1 MTWKFTLQEKKLP
14 KLNKPIFIEGLPGMG
29 NVGKVVVDFLVD
41 DLKAKMLFDVFSFT
55 MPHSV
60 FVNDQNL
67 VELPS
72 IVVYYKK
79 FNDPKKRDLLFLVGD
94 VQPIDEQSSYEF
106 CDELLKMC
114 KKFNCKE
121 IITLGGIGLQD
132 VPKTPKVYCTG
143 NNKKIIGKYTKDT
156 KATDKIFGVVGP
168 IVGVTGLL
176 VGLAERE
183 DIDAIALLAE
193 TIGHPM
199 YLGVKGA
206 REILKILEK
215 KLALKVNVKELD
227 KEIKTLEKEMLKTTQ
242 ELSDVSKD
250 SAINKL
256 KGKLNNET
264 SYIG

>member
-1 MTWKFTLQEKKLP
+1 MKWKLTLKEKNLP
-14 KLNKPIFIEGLPGMG
+14 KFNNPVFLEGLPGMG

-41 DLKAKMLFDVFSFT
+41 DLKAKKLYSVFSNT

-60 FVNDQNL
+60 FVNDKNL

-72 IVVYYKK
+72 INIYYKK
-79 FNDPKKRDLLFLVGD
+79 FNDKKKNDLIMLVGD
-94 VQPIDEQSSYEF
+94 VQPIDEESSYEF
-106 CDELLKMC
+106 CEAILDLCHKTG
-114 KKFNCKE
+114 CKE

-143 NNKKIIGKYTKDT
+143 NNEKIVKKYTTNT
-156 KATDKIFGVVGP
+156 KATSKIYGVVGP

-176 VGLAERE
+176 VGLAK
-183 DIDAIALLAE
+183 IDAIALLAE

-215 KLALKVNVKELD
+215 KLALKVNLKELD
-227 KEIKTLEKEMLKTTQ
+227 KEITGLEKEMLKTTQ
-242 ELSDVSKD
+242 ELAEVSND
-250 SAINKL
+250 TAINKL
-256 KGKLNNET
+256 KGKLKSEM